1 MQWTHWHPHNSS
13 AARLIKWLTKS
24 TATVRIYRVAQEIV
38 EHLCLTLKYAQ
49 FYFVY
54 TPCLTSTVNRLN
66 IHEFFC
72 NFADN
77 IVTRPKYFLCDT
89 IHDVFKNTF
98 TSNKNFLH
106 CTLTNLQKKSKPSYT
121 LDCATRP
128 CQVLPHGESV
138 YTVMW
143 NLCCHLVSNF
153 ELHLI
158 CVACATWPIV
168 GKMLSSTK
176 PEVIA
181 MPPVDD

>member
-54 TPCLTSTVNRLN
+54 TPCLRSTVNRLN

-77 IVTRPKYFLCDT
+77 IVTRPKYFLCNT

-106 CTLTNLQKKSKPSYT
+106 CTLTNLQKKIKAIIYIRLRHSPLSGAAPWWVSIHCDVKS
-121 LDCATRP
+121 
-128 CQVLPHGESV
+128 VLPLGE
-138 YTVMW
+138 
-143 NLCCHLVSNF
+143 
-153 ELHLI
+153 
-158 CVACATWPIV
+158 
-168 GKMLSSTK
+168 
-176 PEVIA
+176 
-181 MPPVDD
+181 